1 MSDMDALL
9 PQARMARRFMRLTDA
24 QRRAAYAK
32 MREEGLT
39 MGQFP
44 ILPREPQD
52 GGAEPG
58 QAPLSYAQMRQW
70 FLWQMEPQGS
80 AYHITGAFVLRGAI
94 DVPAL
99 EAAWRDVIA
108 RHAALRT
115 VFRADA
121 EGHPYQQ
128 VLHSVEFGVHRIDL
142 SDLPEPERC
151 ARAEAA
157 ARACC
162 ETPFDLG
169 EGPLLRV
176 WLLRTGVEEHRLVVA
191 MHHIVSDGW
200 SLRVLVESFAER
212 YRARHAGEGA
222 PAEPVAALQYA
233 DYALWQ
239 RQWMEA
245 GEKERQL
252 AYWRTRLGGEQPVL
266 QLPAEHPRRADGRYR
281 AAMHA
286 WNLPADRVRALR
298 SAAQARGI
306 TPFMALLTAF
316 QAALYR
322 WSGQHDVRVGV
333 PVANRG
339 RVETEGLVGL
349 FVNTQVLR
357 LQVDGRMPLSAALDA
372 VRDASLEAQAHQDLP
387 FDQLVEA
394 LQPGRSLAA
403 PPLFQVMFNYQQHD
417 HRALGNLPGLALE
430 RWDIP
435 GQTAQFEL
443 ILGAVEDGQGG
454 LRLEFHY
461 ARELLA
467 AGTVR
472 RMAGHYEAVLAAVLQ
487 VLEGTGDL
495 CVGDVP
501 LLAGGEARQ
510 LREWGDCPRAQPHA
524 EPVHRLFERMAR
536 RQPDAV
542 AVEAGDAAWSY
553 RALDRRANH
562 LAHHL
567 THHLAA
573 LGAGPER
580 RIGVALSRSPEL
592 VAALL
597 AVLKAG
603 AAFVPLDP
611 AYPTERLAHMARDSG
626 MALLLTESALAGRI
640 PLPPGVACIACDD
653 EPGACDTGPHV
664 PVGPRQL
671 AYVIY
676 TSGSTGLPK
685 GVLVEHGPF
694 AAHCVDT
701 AACYE
706 MGPGTRELHFLSFA
720 FDGAHERLFTGLT
733 CGAAVVLRDDTLWT
747 AEETLDAL
755 RVRSITHAGFP
766 PAYLGQLADWAGRAG
781 GEAPAMEL
789 ISFGGEAMPR
799 EGFDAVRRHL
809 RPRLLINGY
818 GPTEAVVTPMLW
830 KVDALASFPQ
840 AYAPI
845 GQPMPG
851 RTAHVLDADLQPVP
865 RHVPGELYLGGTG
878 LARGYGGR
886 PGLTAERFVAD
897 PFGSG
902 GRLYRTGDRVRWRED
917 GQLEYLGR
925 TDHQVKVRGFRIE
938 PGEIEAALRAAPG
951 VGETVVVARATAQG
965 TRLVAYVAPVP
976 ASVPATRA
984 ALDEGA
990 LRAHLERSL
999 PDYMVPSAIVVLD
1012 RLPTGPGGKV
1022 DRKALPE
1029 PPEAAA
1035 SQAGGAPRGEAEQAV
1050 GRVWCEVLG
1059 RAGVGRDDN
1068 FFELGGDSI
1077 LSLQIVARLRLAGWR
1092 ATPRQ
1097 LFERQTIAQ
1106 LAAVIERLPSGEAR
1120 PAGPARGEVPLLPF
1134 QRDFFAMPM
1143 PARHHWNQAVLL
1155 RSPAPL
1161 QAQALRGALRAVAE
1175 RHDAL
1180 RLRFT
1185 RRQGGAGEAWT
1196 QRYEDTATAL
1206 SGWDDVLWMRA
1217 ADGPAQLSALCEQAQ
1232 CSLDLERGPLLRA
1245 VAVALPGGDARL
1257 LLAMHHLIVDGVS
1270 WRILLDDLQQAYARC
1285 LAGAPAALPPA
1296 SSGLGE
1302 WAAVLQRYGQDH
1314 AGELA
1319 HWSALAG
1326 CPAQLP
1332 CARPEGPRTA
1342 AQQQS
1347 VSIRLDRRTT
1357 EAFLAHAPAAYRT
1370 QANDLL
1376 LTALAR
1382 ALCRWSGHDRV
1393 LVEIEGHGREDLDPA
1408 VDLSRTVG
1416 WFTSL
1421 YPVALDARGPLG
1433 DAVRRVKETL
1443 RAVPRHGVGH
1453 GALRYFGT
1461 PEQREALQ
1469 ALPRAQVV
1477 FNYLG
1482 QFDARPQDSAGGWTL
1497 APEPAG
1503 PFVDAGAPLMHE
1515 FTVNGRV
1522 LAGELSMDV
1531 LFSGARHDAAAVRGW
1546 MADFEHELRAL
1557 IDHCAQVPQ
1566 SATPSDFP
1574 LAGLDQAR
1582 LDALGLDWAQVEDL
1596 YPLSPLQAGLV
1607 FQTLLDPDAAAYR
1620 NQLRIDF
1627 RHLDAGRL
1635 RAAWEAAFER
1645 HAVLRSGVLAEG
1657 TRPLQWVARAGR
1669 LPWREIDARSEIDV
1683 PARLDAIAQEELAA
1697 GFPGMQPPL
1706 IRFAL
1711 VRTGEHGYH
1720 FIWTMH
1726 HVLLDGWSTSQLMA
1740 EVLRHYAGLPD
1751 AAPAGRYGDYIRWLQ
1766 HRDAEADRA
1775 WWTGALGGVEEPTLL
1790 ARCLPRAT
1798 PAEPS
1803 ARGEGAARLEAGEV
1817 RASFTEQETARLQAF
1832 ARRERVTLN
1841 TLVQAAWALVLQ
1853 RHAGQETVVF
1863 GTTVAGR
1870 PAELLGAER
1879 AVGLF
1884 INTLPMACTPRSGAA
1899 VGDWLR
1905 ELQAQG
1911 LRMREHEHTPLYDIQ
1926 RWMGTDA
1933 AGLFDTLL
1941 VFENYPVDGA
1951 LHALPAGLEAEVA
1964 AQREETHYPVT
1975 LLALLEPVLT
1985 LQLRHDPQRIDA
1997 AAAGMLADQLVRGLR
2012 ALAEDAGRALGSLD
2026 VLALPDALQ
2035 APAPVAV
2042 DGHDTIYRLFER
2054 QARLRPDAVAL
2065 RFEDDALTYG
2075 ELDRRAN
2082 RLAHRL
2088 RAAGAGPEARVGVA
2102 LGRGLDLVV
2111 ALLAVLK
2118 SGAAYVPLD
2127 PDYPPERIAYM
2138 AADSGMACVVTQD
2151 GLWDASPLPAG
2162 LAVVDP
2168 RCDAGAWPETPPAV
2182 AVHPDHLAY
2191 VIYTSGSTGRPK
2203 GAQLCHR
2210 QVVRLL
2216 RGTDGW
2222 FRFGPEDVWT
2232 LFHSCAFDFSVWE
2245 LFGAICTGGQLVIVP
2260 YWVSRSPQDFLA
2272 LLRTQRVTVLN
2283 QTPSAFGQ
2291 LVGLPATY
2299 EPPPAGMPG
2308 LSLRVVIF
2316 GGEALDPQR
2325 LRPWIAHFGDARPEL
2340 VNMYGITETTVHVT
2354 WRRITRAD
2362 LQPLRS
2368 PVGTAIPDLGLCV
2381 LDADL
2386 RPVPPGVAGEL
2397 FVSGAGLARGYL
2409 RQPALTAQRFVAHP
2423 SPSTPGERLYRTG
2436 DRVRRGEDGEL
2447 EYLGRVDHQVKVRG
2461 FRIEL
2466 GEIETRLLAQPEV
2479 REAVVVAE
2487 QGPGGARLV
2496 AHVSAQPGLVIDVAL
2511 LRERLGESLP
2521 DYMVPAAV
2529 LVSDGLPLTPNG
2541 KVDRRA
2547 LPSAAQALPGA
2558 GAPGEPPRDGVE
2570 AALAALWREVLQVEA
2585 IGRHDHFFER
2595 GGHSL
2600 LAVQLVAAI
2609 QRSWGRTVALRTV
2622 FEVPV
2627 LADLAARL
2635 AADGAAPQADGAP
2648 AASDP
2653 ARRIDALL
2661 GELEL

>member
-1 MSDMDALL
+1 M
-9 PQARMARRFMRLTDA
+9 
-24 QRRAAYAK
+24 
-32 MREEGLT
+32 
-39 MGQFP
+39 
-44 ILPREPQD
+44 
-52 GGAEPG
+52 
-58 QAPLSYAQMRQW
+58 
-70 FLWQMEPQGS
+70 
-80 AYHITGAFVLRGAI
+80 
-94 DVPAL
+94 
-99 EAAWRDVIA
+99 
-108 RHAALRT
+108 
-115 VFRADA
+115 
-121 EGHPYQQ
+121 
-128 VLHSVEFGVHRIDL
+128 
-142 SDLPEPERC
+142 
-151 ARAEAA
+151 
-157 ARACC
+157 
-162 ETPFDLG
+162 
-169 EGPLLRV
+169 
-176 WLLRTGVEEHRLVVA
+176 
-191 MHHIVSDGW
+191 
-200 SLRVLVESFAER
+200 
-212 YRARHAGEGA
+212 
-222 PAEPVAALQYA
+222 
-233 DYALWQ
+233 
-239 RQWMEA
+239 
-245 GEKERQL
+245 
-252 AYWRTRLGGEQPVL
+252 
-266 QLPAEHPRRADGRYR
+266 
-281 AAMHA
+281 
-286 WNLPADRVRALR
+286 
-298 SAAQARGI
+298 
-306 TPFMALLTAF
+306 
-316 QAALYR
+316 
-322 WSGQHDVRVGV
+322 
-333 PVANRG
+333 
-339 RVETEGLVGL
+339 
-349 FVNTQVLR
+349 
-357 LQVDGRMPLSAALDA
+357 
-372 VRDASLEAQAHQDLP
+372 
-387 FDQLVEA
+387 
-394 LQPGRSLAA
+394 
-403 PPLFQVMFNYQQHD
+403 
-417 HRALGNLPGLALE
+417 
-430 RWDIP
+430 
-435 GQTAQFEL
+435 
-443 ILGAVEDGQGG
+443 
-454 LRLEFHY
+454 
-461 ARELLA
+461 
-467 AGTVR
+467 
-472 RMAGHYEAVLAAVLQ
+472 
-487 VLEGTGDL
+487 
-495 CVGDVP
+495 
-501 LLAGGEARQ
+501 
-510 LREWGDCPRAQPHA
+510 
-524 EPVHRLFERMAR
+524 
-536 RQPDAV
+536 
-542 AVEAGDAAWSY
+542 
-553 RALDRRANH
+553 
-562 LAHHL
+562 
-567 THHLAA
+567 
-573 LGAGPER
+573 
-580 RIGVALSRSPEL
+580 
-592 VAALL
+592 
-597 AVLKAG
+597 
-603 AAFVPLDP
+603 
-611 AYPTERLAHMARDSG
+611 
-626 MALLLTESALAGRI
+626 
-640 PLPPGVACIACDD
+640 
-653 EPGACDTGPHV
+653 
-664 PVGPRQL
+664 
-671 AYVIY
+671 
-676 TSGSTGLPK
+676 
-685 GVLVEHGPF
+685 
-694 AAHCVDT
+694 
-701 AACYE
+701 
-706 MGPGTRELHFLSFA
+706 
-720 FDGAHERLFTGLT
+720 
-733 CGAAVVLRDDTLWT
+733 
-747 AEETLDAL
+747 
-755 RVRSITHAGFP
+755 
-766 PAYLGQLADWAGRAG
+766 
-781 GEAPAMEL
+781 
-789 ISFGGEAMPR
+789 
-799 EGFDAVRRHL
+799 
-809 RPRLLINGY
+809 
-818 GPTEAVVTPMLW
+818 
-830 KVDALASFPQ
+830 
-840 AYAPI
+840 
-845 GQPMPG
+845 
-851 RTAHVLDADLQPVP
+851 
-865 RHVPGELYLGGTG
+865 
-878 LARGYGGR
+878 
-886 PGLTAERFVAD
+886 
-897 PFGSG
+897 
-902 GRLYRTGDRVRWRED
+902 
-917 GQLEYLGR
+917 
-925 TDHQVKVRGFRIE
+925 
-938 PGEIEAALRAAPG
+938 
-951 VGETVVVARATAQG
+951 
-965 TRLVAYVAPVP
+965 
-976 ASVPATRA
+976 
-984 ALDEGA
+984 
-990 LRAHLERSL
+990 
-999 PDYMVPSAIVVLD
+999 LD

-1185 RRQGGAGEAWT
+1185 RQEAAPGAAGEAVWT

-1232 CSLDLERGPLLRA
+1232 CSLDLEHGPLLRA

-1257 LLAMHHLIVDGVS
+1257 LLVMHHLIVDGVS
-1270 WRILLDDLQQAYARC
+1270 WRILLDDLQHAYARC

-1314 AGELA
+1314 ADELA
-1319 HWSALAG
+1319 HWATLAG
-1326 CPAQLP
+1326 CPAELP
-1332 CARPEGPRTA
+1332 CARPAGPRTA

-1357 EAFLAHAPAAYRT
+1357 EAFLAQAPAAYRT

-1453 GALRYFGT
+1453 GALRHFGT

-1503 PFVDAGAPLMHE
+1503 PFVDAGAPLAHE

-1546 MADFEHELRAL
+1546 MADFERELRAL

-1566 SATPSDFP
+1566 GATPSDFP
-1574 LAGLDQAR
+1574 LAGLDQAG

-1645 HAVLRSGVLAEG
+1645 HSVLRSGVLAEG
-1657 TRPLQWVARAGR
+1657 ARPLQWVARAGR
-1669 LPWREIDARSEIDV
+1669 LPWREIDARGEIGARDAR
-1683 PARLDAIAQEELAA
+1683 ARLDTIAQEELAA

-1740 EVLRHYAGLPD
+1740 EVLRHYAGEPD
-1751 AAPAGRYGDYIRWLQ
+1751 AEPVGRYGDYIRWLQ
-1766 HRDAEADRA
+1766 LRDAEADRT

-1790 ARCLPRAT
+1790 ARCLQRGA

-1803 ARGEGAARLEAGEV
+1803 GRGEGTAGLEAGEV
-1817 RASFTEQETARLQAF
+1817 RKSFTQEETARLQAF
-1832 ARRERVTLN
+1832 ARRERITLN
-1841 TLVQAAWALVLQ
+1841 TLVQTAWALVLQ

-1870 PAELLGAER
+1870 PAELPGAER

-1985 LQLRHDPQRIDA
+1985 LQLRHDPGRVDA
-1997 AAAGMLADQLVRGLR
+1997 AAAAMLADQLVRGLR

-2026 VLALPDALQ
+2026 VLAPADAPL

-2042 DGHDTIYRLFER
+2042 DGNDAIHLLFER

-2138 AADSGMACVVTQD
+2138 AGDSGMACVVTQD

-2168 RCDAGAWPETPPAV
+2168 QCDAGAWPDTPPAV

-2245 LFGAICTGGQLVIVP
+2245 LFGALCTGGQLVIVP

-2272 LLRTQRVTVLN
+2272 LLRTRRVTVLN

-2299 EPPPAGMPG
+2299 EPPPAGMPE

-2362 LQPLRS
+2362 LQPQRS
-2368 PVGTAIPDLGLCV
+2368 PVGMAIPDLGLCV

-2386 RPVPPGVAGEL
+2386 RPVPPGVPGEL

-2423 SPSTPGERLYRTG
+2423 SPSMPGERLYRTG
-2436 DRVRRGEDGEL
+2436 DRVRWGEDGEL

-2496 AHVSAQPGLVIDVAL
+2496 AHVSAQPGLAIDVAL

-2529 LVSDGLPLTPNG
+2529 LVSQGLPLTPNG
-2541 KVDRRA
+2541 KLDRRA
-2547 LPSAAQALPGA
+2547 LPLPAA
-2558 GAPGEPPRDGVE
+2558 APGGAESAEARSEPPRGLLEAAIAKVWSEVLRVDHVGRDDNFHALGGDSILCLKLVARLRRQVPGGAQASLADVMQSPTLAHLAQRLRERFEGAHDAVCLQEGGDGVPLYCLPGMVVNTREFLPLAE
-2570 AALAALWREVLQVEA
+2570 ALRGERTVHAFVSHVYTRQRWRGFAVEALAAEYADFIAATAAGGRCALLGWSSGGDLAVETARRLQGRVEVAFTALVDVHRTEPLRAGRPLSAAERAQAQARLDAWLATSTMADRWRELLARMGDEERDGVLQQLIDAPQPLPLDGEGEDSHEYLLWTTLDKRVQACRHVFVSDGLPVHLFQAGRSVE
-2585 IGRHDHFFER
+2585 E
-2595 GGHSL
+2595 GG
-2600 LAVQLVAAI
+2600 
-2609 QRSWGRTVALRTV
+2609 ALRDWSA
-2622 FEVPV
+2622 
-2627 LADLAARL
+2627 LADVRGVQVVEGAGHLDIIRQPAFIGALREAL
-2635 AADGAAPQADGAP
+2635 HAADGTPRA
-2648 AASDP
+2648 
-2653 ARRIDALL
+2653 
-2661 GELEL
+2661 